1 MIQCFAWKQDM
12 STTVGEMLYKN
23 KMRDLQI
30 LTCDVEQQLDGLMW
44 RAMVAS
50 RVRAEVECS
59 DSISFAQW
67 ITS

>member
-1 MIQCFAWKQDM
+1 ML
-12 STTVGEMLYKN
+12 TTVGEMLHKN
-23 KMRDLQI
+23 EMRDLQI

-44 RAMVAS
+44 RAMVAI
-50 RVRAEVECS
+50 RVRAEVESS

>member
-1 MIQCFAWKQDM
+1 
-12 STTVGEMLYKN
+12 
-23 KMRDLQI
+23 MRDLQI
-30 LTCDVEQQLDGLMW
+30 LTCDVEQELDGLMW

>member
-1 MIQCFAWKQDM
+1 M

-59 DSISFAQW
+59 DSISFAHW

>member
-1 MIQCFAWKQDM
+1 M
-12 STTVGEMLYKN
+12 STTVGEVLYKN

-50 RVRAEVECS
+50 RVRAEVEIS
-59 DSISFAQW
+59 DSISFAQ
-67 ITS
+67 